1 MGNSSSSSSNV
12 TNDSRTECDP
22 DGNCERVATS
32 CVDGDCTETRTPIED
47 DETVEEGGDD
57 ETFEEGGDD
66 ETFEEGG
73 DDEESANVNI
83 YDEEKTE
90 TKVKK
95 KSFPIGMIIFLILLV
110 VSFFVVVL
118 VFLFKKKSNIP
129 KIPKIPKN
137 PNLNKV

>member
-1 MGNSSSSSSNV
+1 MGNSSSSSNV

-47 DETVEEGGDD
+47 YETVEEGGDDETVEEGGDD
-57 ETFEEGGDD
+57 EEIT
-66 ETFEEGG
+66 
-73 DDEESANVNI
+73 NVNI

-95 KSFPIGMIIFLILLV
+95 KTFPMGLIIFLIVLV
-110 VSFFVVVL
+110 FSLFVGVL
-118 VFLFKKKSNIP
+118 VFLFKKKSNI
-129 KIPKIPKN
+129 KIPKN
-137 PNLNKV
+137 QKIQI

>member
-1 MGNSSSSSSNV
+1 MGNSSSSSSSSSNV

-47 DETVEEGGDD
+47 DETVEEGGGN
-57 ETFEEGGDD
+57 ETV
-66 ETFEEGG
+66 EEGG
-73 DDEESANVNI
+73 DDEEITNVNT

-95 KSFPIGMIIFLILLV
+95 KSFPIGMIISLILLV
-110 VSFFVVVL
+110 VSFFVVVM
-118 VFLFKKKSNIP
+118 VFLFKKT
-129 KIPKIPKN
+129 
-137 PNLNKV
+137 

>member
-1 MGNSSSSSSNV
+1 MGNSSSRRSNV

-47 DETVEEGGDD
+47 DETVEEGGGN
-57 ETFEEGGDD
+57 ETV
-66 ETFEEGG
+66 EEGG
-73 DDEESANVNI
+73 DDEEITNVNT

-95 KSFPIGMIIFLILLV
+95 KSFPIGMIISLILLV
-110 VSFFVVVL
+110 VSFFVVVM

-129 KIPKIPKN
+129 KIPRTLPLKNTNLKKI
-137 PNLNKV
+137 

>member
-1 MGNSSSSSSNV
+1 MGNSSSSSSSSSSSNV

-32 CVDGDCTETRTPIED
+32 CVDGDAPETRTPIEDGETVEEGGD

-57 ETFEEGGDD
+57 E
-66 ETFEEGG
+66 
-73 DDEESANVNI
+73 ESTNVNI

-95 KSFPIGMIIFLILLV
+95 K
-110 VSFFVVVL
+110 
-118 VFLFKKKSNIP
+118 VFQ
-129 KIPKIPKN
+129 
-137 PNLNKV
+137 

>member
-1 MGNSSSSSSNV
+1 MGNSSSSSNV

-47 DETVEEGGDD
+47 YETVEEGGDDETVEEGGDD
-57 ETFEEGGDD
+57 EEIT
-66 ETFEEGG
+66 
-73 DDEESANVNI
+73 NVNI

-95 KSFPIGMIIFLILLV
+95 KTFPMGLIIFLI
-110 VSFFVVVL
+110 VL
-118 VFLFKKKSNIP
+118 VFSLFVGVLIFLFKKKSNI
-129 KIPKIPKN
+129 KIPKN
-137 PNLNKV
+137 QKIQI